1 MSSIFRTRT
10 SSIIYKNYAEMRNWS
25 IGSTTFDS
33 KWKSMERWIGTKIVQ
48 QSFVAATVCL
58 LFRSGY
64 SVPTLS

>member
-1 MSSIFRTRT
+1 
-10 SSIIYKNYAEMRNWS
+10 MRNWS

-33 KWKSMERWIGTKIVQ
+33 NWKSMERWIGTKIVQ

-64 SVPTLS
+64 SVPTLL